1 MRRMSIVDGPGERF
15 GHRTGFRRVGW
26 AILIASLAWANPV
39 FADEYVGPQT
49 YKLAAGDKIS
59 VTVFGQAELSREML
73 VDITGN
79 IHIPFVGSIEVAGL
93 NLTQCRERIVA
104 RLADGILHRPS
115 VDVQIAEL
123 RPVFVI
129 GNVRSAGLQ
138 PFRFGMNVKMALAV
152 AGGVGTAPPVQGA
165 AMADYLAIEER
176 VRQVSL
182 QRASLLVRKARLEAQ
197 RDGQATFNVP
207 GHGAADSDLT
217 EIVAIEKDILDWQ
230 IANRRSQLDILEAQ
244 RPRIMNEINALNG
257 QVATKKKQIELVK
270 QYTDRY
276 SGLVKQGLGLANL
289 EMQLKITEST
299 YESEIWML
307 TANIS
312 RLQMDLGAMD
322 IRIQETEAAF
332 KRQNLVDLQDVQDKL
347 KQVEVT
353 LPILREIRQ
362 VRLQQSGAVIAA
374 DTPQS
379 ITVTR
384 NRNGQ
389 LSQIKASDATPLE
402 PGDIVE
408 VQMPL
413 PQNPTMS
420 AETTWLGLGR
430 TAPGRDSASLPVIGR

>member
-1 MRRMSIVDGPGERF
+1 M
-15 GHRTGFRRVGW
+15 RRVGW
-26 AILIASLAWANPV
+26 AILIASLAWASPGRT
-39 FADEYVGPQT
+39 DEFVGPQT

-59 VTVFGQAELSREML
+59 VTVFGQGELSREM
-73 VDITGN
+73 VIDVTGN
-79 IHIPFVGSIEVAGL
+79 IHMPFVGSIEVAGL
-93 NLTQCRERIVA
+93 NLAQCRERIIA

-129 GNVRSAGLQ
+129 GNVRTAGLQ

-152 AGGVGTAPPVQGA
+152 AGGIGTAPPVQGA
-165 AMADYLAIEER
+165 AMADFLATEER
-176 VRQVSL
+176 LRQVSL

-197 RDGQATFNVP
+197 RDGLETFSVP
-207 GHGAADSDLT
+207 GHGASDGDLA

-230 IANRRSQLDILEAQ
+230 IANRRSQLEILEAQ
-244 RPRIMNEINALNG
+244 RPRIKNEIDALNG
-257 QVATKKKQIELVK
+257 QVAAKKKQIELVK

-299 YESEIWML
+299 YESEIWQL
-307 TANIS
+307 TANIA

-322 IRIQETEAAF
+322 IRIQETEATF

-353 LPILREIRQ
+353 LPILQEIRQ
-362 VRLQQSGAVIAA
+362 VRLQQSGGIIAR
-374 DTPQS
+374 DGPQS

-389 LSQIKASDATPLE
+389 LSQINASDGTPLE
-402 PGDIVE
+402 PGDIVAR
-408 VQMPL
+408 PRPSRKRRLDL
-413 PQNPTMS
+413 PTQAPSTDTEHPRGAHA
-420 AETTWLGLGR
+420 AE
-430 TAPGRDSASLPVIGR
+430 